1 MGVDFIKKCAKGFN
15 KSWDRGKKDLAAPDL
30 FRHDPAL
37 AARTY
42 CANLSPG
49 TEAPP
54 GREFLL
60 RAVGSDLRLFDGPS
74 QVGSMKDTPA
84 SLVAAV
90 QSGGYGVAVARV
102 VRVHEFS
109 GAVDISVA

>member
-1 MGVDFIKKCAKGFN
+1 MGVDFIKKCAKRFN
-15 KSWDRGKKDLAAPDL
+15 KSWDRGKTELAAPDL
-30 FRHDPAL
+30 FKGDPAL

-42 CANLSPG
+42 CASLTPG

-60 RAVGSDLRLFDGPS
+60 RVVGSELRLYDGASP
-74 QVGSMKDTPA
+74 VGSIKGTPS

-90 QSGGYGVAVARV
+90 QSDGCGVAVAKV

>member
-1 MGVDFIKKCAKGFN
+1 MGVDFVKKCAKSFN
-15 KSWDRGKKDLAAPDL
+15 KSWDRGKAELAAPHL
-30 FRHDPAL
+30 FKRDPAL

-42 CANLSPG
+42 CASLAPG
-49 TEAPP
+49 TEASP

-60 RAVGSDLRLFDGPS
+60 RVVGSDLRLYDGASP
-74 QVGSMKDTPA
+74 VGSIKDSPP

-90 QSGGYGVAVARV
+90 QTDWCGVALAKV